1 VKLAIPQ
8 SARSNALLPH
18 TNACCAAAAALSI
31 WTNVGAA
38 DSGVYPVPSLDG
50 YVLERTRFLDKNK
63 QPDGKKETLVEIYSA
78 GDQYLL
84 RYSTKGQDGP
94 GALSETPPPG
104 PTIPNRTTPYE
115 TAMVTASTTNDTSVM
130 KSIFYHHGLASYGP
144 PNTGLTPDEL
154 GPGRRR

>member
-84 RYSTKGQDGP
+84 RYSTKGQEWAWGVIGNATAGPDNTEQNYAIRDSDGD
-94 GALSETPPPG
+94 GVYDKRYVGDEEYFLPPWVGQLRP
-104 PTIPNRTTPYE
+104 
-115 TAMVTASTTNDTSVM
+115 A
-130 KSIFYHHGLASYGP
+130 
-144 PNTGLTPDEL
+144 
-154 GPGRRR
+154 